1 VATLSILNSFELD
14 SNGRLKSGKQGEAD
28 SAVGT
33 AFELTVSG
41 TCHFLEGT
49 LATATVIT
57 LWDDDNDFPADFD
70 YLYFWADQDCYLQ
83 FVGTA
88 TNFTLKVE
96 AYCPFVLPG
105 FDELLAAASTTLITG
120 GTEPTMESIDSV
132 ALGNYSGNTLNYTF
146 SVID

>member
-70 YLYFWADQDCYLQ
+70 YLYCYLQ